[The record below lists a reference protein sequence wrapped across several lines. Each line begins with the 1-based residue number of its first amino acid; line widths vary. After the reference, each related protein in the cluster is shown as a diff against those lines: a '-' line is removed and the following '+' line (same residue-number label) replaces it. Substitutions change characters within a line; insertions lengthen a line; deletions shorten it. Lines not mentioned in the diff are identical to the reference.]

1 MRLKSA
7 SRTPAHA
14 NLEIARSRRPR
25 PPSRGRWTG
34 VQAQLQVLAR
44 DCGHVKNCSQAW
56 HLPVCG
62 RRHAGV
68 CGAGRGSS
76 ACSGFDAL
84 AARVAADLAANRAAA
99 DDALVELSSAEP
111 AQAAAWLQE
120 ELSASNDVIERG
132 KRSRQ
137 QVELFQPDGDGLRNF
152 AMGHGGCFGRG
163 DRPLGACRGAAGL
176 KLEAPE
182 QQRRFHQ
189 VTVTVTG

>member
-1 MRLKSA
+1 M
-7 SRTPAHA
+7 
-14 NLEIARSRRPR
+14 
-25 PPSRGRWTG
+25 
-34 VQAQLQVLAR
+34 QAQLQVLAR
-44 DCGHVKNCSQAW
+44 DCGHVKTARKLGISFPLVADATQA
-56 HLPVCG
+56 
-62 RRHAGV
+62 
-68 CGAGRGSS
+68 S
-76 ACSGFDAL
+76 AAQVKEQVRARSGFDAL

-99 DDALVELSSAEP
+99 DDALVEPSSAEP

-120 ELSASNDVIERG
+120 EPSASNDVIERG

-182 QQRRFHQ
+182 
-189 VTVTVTG
+189 

>member
-1 MRLKSA
+1 MLGPA
-7 SRTPAHA
+7 STRW
-14 NLEIARSRRPR
+14 LRGLQQILRQIVQLLMMLWWSRAP
-25 PPSRGRWTG
+25 
-34 VQAQLQVLAR
+34 
-44 DCGHVKNCSQAW
+44 
-56 HLPVCG
+56 
-62 RRHAGV
+62 
-68 CGAGRGSS
+68 
-76 ACSGFDAL
+76 
-84 AARVAADLAANRAAA
+84 
-99 DDALVELSSAEP
+99 SSAEP

>member
-1 MRLKSA
+1 MQDGGGRVRPVVVDGVGCRLNFKSSRVTVGTSKTARKLGISFPFVADATQA
-7 SRTPAHA
+7 SAAQVEEQVR
-14 NLEIARSRRPR
+14 ARS
-25 PPSRGRWTG
+25 
-34 VQAQLQVLAR
+34 
-44 DCGHVKNCSQAW
+44 
-56 HLPVCG
+56 
-62 RRHAGV
+62 
-68 CGAGRGSS
+68 
-76 ACSGFDAL
+76 GFNAL

-99 DDALVELSSAEP
+99 DDALVEPSSAEP

-120 ELSASNDVIERG
+120 KPSASNDVIERG